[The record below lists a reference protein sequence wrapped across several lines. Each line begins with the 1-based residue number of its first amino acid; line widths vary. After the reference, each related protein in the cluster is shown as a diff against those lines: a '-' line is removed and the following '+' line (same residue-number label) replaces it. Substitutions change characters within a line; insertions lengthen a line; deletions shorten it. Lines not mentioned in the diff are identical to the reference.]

1 MIIVCVK
8 YGLGLPD
15 LQAKVTPSKVAVQT
29 IAVKASDAAIA
40 AQQQGTSDFGN
51 LFYGL
56 VIGLVGNTVVVKRRP
71 IIDFIRSKLIEK

>member
-1 MIIVCVK
+1 M
-8 YGLGLPD
+8 PD

-40 AQQQGTSDFGN
+40 AQQQGKSAFGK

-56 VIGLVGNTVVVKRRP
+56 VMGLMGYTVVVKRCP
-71 IIDFIRSKLIEK
+71 IIDFAGKLIDFIHSKLIKK

>member
-1 MIIVCVK
+1 
-8 YGLGLPD
+8 LPD

-29 IAVKASDAAIA
+29 IAVKASNAAIA

-56 VIGLVGNTVVVKRRP
+56 VMGLVDYMP
-71 IIDFIRSKLIEK
+71 W